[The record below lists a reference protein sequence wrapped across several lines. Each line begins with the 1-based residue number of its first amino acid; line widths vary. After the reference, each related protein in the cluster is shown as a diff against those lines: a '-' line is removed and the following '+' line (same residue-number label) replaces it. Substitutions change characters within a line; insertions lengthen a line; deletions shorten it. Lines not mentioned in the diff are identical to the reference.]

1 VFRPVELKLVGQ
13 RCSTRSLEKQQRQEK
28 TDRCYLFSSTF
39 NVDFHSNTAAGKSS
53 KTTAVP
59 VLKDPKKISKLLK
72 KLQKVISAVL

>member
-1 VFRPVELKLVGQ
+1 M
-13 RCSTRSLEKQQRQEK
+13 EKQQRQEK
-28 TDRCYLFSSTF
+28 TDRCHLFPSTF
-39 NVDFHSNTAAGKSS
+39 NIDVHSITAAGKSS